1 METTTNGNSP
11 TSIIATPR
19 VPAMPDKG
27 VCTQGIC
34 HFTAILGKEVFSP
47 MHFPRGMR
55 CKLILSGVCYL
66 ASRPSPST
74 ISPPFISRGID
85 VFYEEDKFGNYVV
98 AHDYLR
104 IDRNLPHGE
113 VLEADRFLHT
123 YTLSY
128 LSHGGR
134 LAFLLQV
141 PTEYGDYFLHD
152 KEPRGGIEVTVAA
165 LTAAELA
172 EVGFGSK
179 RQQREH
185 ERAEKLHNDAL
196 FFAVRAHAESDFLD
210 EKFRHDYA
218 TKNLAK
224 ILSTEKQA
232 WLELYQYVCTDTA
245 LHSLLVADHPHVLPY
260 LEALLDT
267 ARIAG
272 RLALSHDPESTQQA
286 RIASQQKGE
295 IEQYRA
301 DADTK
306 LSKLMERI
314 KTLERLRK
322 SAKELG
328 LDQGRIEDLVEE
340 LELALRITKLPEHEE
355 TNRGYKQF

>member
-1 METTTNGNSP
+1 MY
-11 TSIIATPR
+11 
-19 VPAMPDKG
+19 DKAVG
-27 VCTQGIC
+27 TQGIC
-34 HFTAILGKEVFSP
+34 HFTAILGKETFTP
-47 MHFPRGMR
+47 MHFPRGMQ

-66 ASRPSPST
+66 FSPNT
-74 ISPPFISRGID
+74 TPNTSRGID
-85 VFYEEDKFGNYVV
+85 AFNEEDKFGNYVIG
-98 AHDYLR
+98 HDYLR
-104 IDRNLPHGE
+104 IDRNPPRGE
-113 VLEADRFLHT
+113 VLEEDRFLHT

-128 LSHGGR
+128 RAHGGR
-134 LAFLLQV
+134 LAFLLKV
-141 PTEYGDYFLHD
+141 PSEYSDSYLYRA
-152 KEPRGGIEVTVAA
+152 EPRGGIEVTVAA

-172 EVGFGSK
+172 EVGLGSK
-179 RQQREH
+179 KQQQEH
-185 ERAEKLHNDAL
+185 ERAAKLHKDAL
-196 FFAVRAHAESDFLD
+196 FFATRATAESDFLN

-224 ILSTEKQA
+224 ILSKEKQE
-232 WLELYQYVCTDTA
+232 WLELYHYVCEDTA
-245 LHSLLVADHPHVLPY
+245 LHSLLLADHPHVLPY
-260 LEALLDT
+260 LEALLET

-272 RLALSHDPESTQQA
+272 RLALGHDPESTQQT
-286 RIASQQKGE
+286 RIASQQKVE

-314 KTLERLRK
+314 KTLKLLRER
-322 SAKELG
+322 AQELG